1 MSQNEELAKQIL
13 TAYANGQVDLT
24 NVPDLQKMV
33 KEAAAQQMV
42 HTYSTTDF
50 HAKQEEA
57 LAHEKAWYH
66 QEIDRILQEKLTEI
80 EPKTLKGAVTDQ
92 LKQQLAD
99 LEHQQAE
106 FEATVERA
114 KSTGNRQFWQSLI
127 PVLAGTSV
135 CLLLVAVI
143 FFVLEKLIYQGLWNG
158 WGLHKLYNVV
168 MAIQPQHPY
177 GAIVLGILGFVLI
190 AGAIYASFWLLVHA
204 VQQLVDF
211 KPFKPS
217 KLLFW
222 KKQNNTRW

>member
-1 MSQNEELAKQIL
+1 MSDIEHKIVTQIIQAVNNGTLETDKITAIEDWLNANFGAYTASLTKLNKQLLDEQMARNE
-13 TAYANGQVDLT
+13 TA
-24 NVPDLQKMV
+24 
-33 KEAAAQQMV
+33 
-42 HTYSTTDF
+42 F
-50 HAKQEEA
+50 
-57 LAHEKAWYH
+57 
-66 QEIDRILQEKLTEI
+66 QEKLAEI
-80 EPKTLKGAVTDQ
+80 QPEALKKSITAQ
-92 LKQQLAD
+92 LKQQQAD
-99 LEHQQAE
+99 LARQQAD
-106 FEATVERA
+106 FESTVNNAEKA
-114 KSTGNRQFWQSLI
+114 SKRQFWQSLT
-127 PVLAGTSV
+127 PVLAGTTV

-143 FFVLEKLIYQGLWNG
+143 FFVLEKLIYQGIWNG

-168 MAIQPQHPY
+168 IAIQPQHPY

>member
-1 MSQNEELAKQIL
+1 MSDIEHKIVTQIIQAVNNGTLETDKITAIEDWLNANFGAYTASLTKLNKQLLDEQMARNE
-13 TAYANGQVDLT
+13 TA
-24 NVPDLQKMV
+24 
-33 KEAAAQQMV
+33 
-42 HTYSTTDF
+42 F
-50 HAKQEEA
+50 
-57 LAHEKAWYH
+57 
-66 QEIDRILQEKLTEI
+66 QEKLAEI
-80 EPKTLKGAVTDQ
+80 QPEALEKSITAQ
-92 LKQQLAD
+92 LKQQQAD
-99 LEHQQAE
+99 LARQQAE
-106 FEATVERA
+106 FESTVNNAEKA
-114 KSTGNRQFWQSLI
+114 SKRQFWQSLT
-127 PVLAGTSV
+127 PVLAGTTV

-143 FFVLEKLIYQGLWNG
+143 FFVLEKLIYQGIWNG

-168 MAIQPQHPY
+168 IAIQPQHPY

>member
-33 KEAAAQQMV
+33 KEAAAQQMA

-114 KSTGNRQFWQSLI
+114 KSTGNRQFWQSLA
-127 PVLAGTSV
+127 PNLAGFAV

-143 FFVLEKLIYQGLWNG
+143 FFVLEKLIYQGIWNG
-158 WGLHKLYNVV
+158 WGLHKLYDV
-168 MAIQPQHPY
+168 MVAIQPNHPY
-177 GAIVLGILGFVLI
+177 GAILLGIIGFVLI
-190 AGAIYASFWLLVHA
+190 AGVIYASFWLLVHA
-204 VQQLVDF
+204 VQRLVDF
-211 KPFKPS
+211 EPS
-217 KLLFW
+217 TLLFW
-222 KKQNNTRW
+222 KKHKNHRDYY

>member
-33 KEAAAQQMV
+33 KEAAAQQMA

-114 KSTGNRQFWQSLI
+114 KSTGNRQFWQSLA
-127 PVLAGTSV
+127 PNLAGFAV

-143 FFVLEKLIYQGLWNG
+143 FFVLEKLIYQGIWNG
-158 WGLHKLYNVV
+158 WGLRLLTQKVIE
-168 MAIQPQHPY
+168 IQPNHPY
-177 GAIVLGILGFVLI
+177 GAGFLGVIGLVAL
-190 AGAIYASFWLLVHA
+190 ATAIYASFWLLVRA
-204 VQQLVDF
+204 VRQLVD
-211 KPFKPS
+211 FKPS

-222 KKQNNTRW
+222 KKQDNTRW